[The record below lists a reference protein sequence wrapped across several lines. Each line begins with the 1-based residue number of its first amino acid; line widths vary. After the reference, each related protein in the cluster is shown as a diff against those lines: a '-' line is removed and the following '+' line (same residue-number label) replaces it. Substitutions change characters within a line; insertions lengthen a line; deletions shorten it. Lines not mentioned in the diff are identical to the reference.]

1 MGFDTKYRPTR
12 FQDVV
17 GQDST
22 INVLRRLLSR
32 GEIFRKS
39 YIFAGPSGTGKTT
52 TARILARAMLC
63 EHTDPDTGEPCN
75 KCSSCLEILERG
87 ESPALKEMD
96 AANHTGV
103 DNIRK
108 IIDSLDYYTLDGG
121 DRKIY
126 IVDEAH
132 RLSKAGMDAL
142 LKPMEDTVPGT
153 QDKRLV
159 CLFCT
164 TEPQKLRGTI
174 KGRCMVFGIKEPSR
188 DEIVARLR
196 YICTQ
201 EGIEAEDEALEMIF
215 SYGKGHIRDMVNAL
229 ERVSRVGP
237 VTPDTVRTQ
246 LGLDAV
252 TKHYQILLHLRDN
265 PEQSMAVLMEA
276 LEQTDPDSVYEGV
289 ADAAMSSYR
298 LAKGITIGLSY
309 VERDLAEQI
318 SEAYQDE
325 TLLTISHRILSA
337 NRKMDRNALVCEL
350 LLLQSQLVAGTVHA
364 SGPAPV
370 TIVQQVSSA
379 PTTPSPKDSSNT
391 PSDST
396 VRSRNYRRE
405 NEDYATRA
413 LGPFG
418 AKAAKM
424 TPDTKGVVEDPA
436 KTHRDSLRPMSA
448 APTPVI
454 PPRNP
459 ATPLDYSDAKKLFE
473 EGSDE

>member
-17 GQDST
+17 GQENT
-22 INVLRRLLSR
+22 INVLKRLLSR
-32 GEIFRKS
+32 GEVFRKS

-63 EHTDPDTGEPCN
+63 ESTDPDTGEPCN

-108 IIDSLDYYTLDGG
+108 IIESLDYYTLDGG

-126 IVDEAH
+126 ILDEAH
-132 RLSKAGMDAL
+132 RLSKSGMDAL

-174 KGRCMVFGIKEPSR
+174 KGRCMVFGIKEPTR
-188 DEIVARLR
+188 DDIVARLR
-196 YICTQ
+196 YICDQ
-201 EGIEAEDEALEMIF
+201 EGIDAEDEALEMIF

-237 VTPDTVRTQ
+237 VTPDTVRVQ
-246 LGLDAV
+246 LGLDSV
-252 TKHYQILLHLRDN
+252 TKNYEILLHLRDN

-276 LEQTDPDSVYEGV
+276 LEQTDPDSIYEGV

-309 VERDLAEQI
+309 VERDLAKQI
-318 SEAYQDE
+318 SEAYKDE
-325 TLLTISHRILSA
+325 TLLTMSHRILSA
-337 NRKMDRNALVCEL
+337 NRKMDKNALVCEL
-350 LLLQSQLVAGTVHA
+350 LLLQSQLVGGTVL
-364 SGPAPV
+364 SNGQAPV
-370 TIVQQVSSA
+370 TIVQQVSSV
-379 PTTPSPKDSSNT
+379 PISKDSTNSS
-391 PSDST
+391 SDTS
-396 VRSRNYRRE
+396 VKSRNYRRE
-405 NEDYATRA
+405 NEDYAMKA

-424 TPDTKGVVEDPA
+424 TPDIKGVEDPA
-436 KTHRDSLRPMSA
+436 KVHRDSLRPMSA
-448 APTPVI
+448 APIPI
-454 PPRNP
+454 LPPRNP
-459 ATPLDYSDAKKLFE
+459 ATPFDYSNERKLFE
-473 EGSDE
+473 EGADE